1 MNRFA
6 HQHQQRLSARAAA
19 PANDRSID
27 AADRRHAG
35 IRHKNPTQTMAKSKS
50 KLRSSSN
57 TTASSKNNKNT
68 RLRQSSSYSTLSS
81 HSKKSLDNGISNNVD
96 DDDDDVSNGDNS
108 YSDLADNSTSSMNH
122 HHNIN
127 EADEDDNDDEFDI
140 RKWTSRHYDNC
151 VDDNSNE
158 AVVRDLYDPKVSNH
172 NTNAKK
178 SYYDDGNCNNGGEG
192 ADEDG
197 VFLRYVILLIV

>member
-1 MNRFA
+1 
-6 HQHQQRLSARAAA
+6 
-19 PANDRSID
+19 
-27 AADRRHAG
+27 
-35 IRHKNPTQTMAKSKS
+35 MAKSKS

-57 TTASSKNNKNT
+57 TTASSKNNKNM
-68 RLRQSSSYSTLSS
+68 RLRQSSSHSTLSS
-81 HSKKSLDNGISNNVD
+81 HSKKSLDNGFSNHVDEDVD
-96 DDDDDVSNGDNS
+96 DDVNGGDNF
-108 YSDLADNSTSSMNH
+108 ADNSTSSMNH

-127 EADEDDNDDEFDI
+127 EADEDDDDEFDI

-151 VDDNSNE
+151 DDDNSNE